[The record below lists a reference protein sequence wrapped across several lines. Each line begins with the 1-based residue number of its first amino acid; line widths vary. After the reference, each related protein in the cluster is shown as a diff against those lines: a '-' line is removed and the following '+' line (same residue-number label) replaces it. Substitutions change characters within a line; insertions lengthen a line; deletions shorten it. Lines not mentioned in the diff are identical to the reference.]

1 MKTRKI
7 LFTAVLMAAAMSISG
22 CGGSGGSST
31 ADQDALAEKIKEQM
45 EHLSQSEM
53 DGENSTDEV
62 LRNGKKCRRSRGQ
75 RRR

>member
-62 LRNGKKCRRSRGQ
+62 LIRNGRKQ
-75 RRR
+75 RIRK